1 MTLNREIVV
10 YGTVWCPDC
19 IRSRRLLE
27 ARGVHYRWV
36 DIEQDQQGRRFVER
50 VNGGK
55 RSVPTI
61 VFPEGDVLVE
71 PSNAEL
77 AARLSQHASEA

>member
-1 MTLNREIVV
+1 MTSNVDIVV

-27 ARGVHYRWV
+27 AKGVRYHWV
-36 DIEQDQQGRRFVER
+36 DIERDPEGQRFVET

-61 VFPEGDVLVE
+61 VFPEGDILVE
-71 PSNAEL
+71 PSNAQL
-77 AARLSQHASEA
+77 AARLTQDAAGA

>member
-1 MTLNREIVV
+1 MTSNGDIVV

-27 ARGVHYRWV
+27 ARGVRYRWV
-36 DIEQDQQGRRFVER
+36 DIERDPEGRRFVET

-61 VFPEGDVLVE
+61 VFPEGDILVE
-71 PSNAEL
+71 PSNAQL
-77 AARLSQHASEA
+77 AARLTQDAAGA